1 MRLHPV
7 FIACA
12 AALSVAGCGESSSQ
26 SSGAD
31 FGAPSQ
37 PAQTDFDQNQLLTS
51 VVDSVIL
58 PTYQQFDADVN
69 AQITSVSDYCVALA
83 DGGDADTARS
93 QAQQDWRAMM
103 TTWQMAELMQIG
115 PLTENSAELRN
126 RIYSWPNVSAC
137 SVDQEVIRSR
147 EADYNIALRTNSRRG
162 LDALEYLLFNDDLN
176 HQCAIAGTEPEGWV
190 TLSDDDKR
198 LYRCEFAEQVAS
210 DIAASSELLISRW
223 EGDDGYGE
231 RLKNAGMPG
240 SEYANTYEAVN
251 EVTDALFYITEY
263 TKDAKIATPLGLFAN
278 DCGAEPCAQNVESKY
293 ADHSAENIEAN
304 LTGLLYVL
312 QGSQDADSGI
322 GFDDFLIDV
331 GDADTATRLM
341 QDLRAAIA
349 TTQGLNDALSDTLN
363 TDPQAVEQ
371 LHSDVKK
378 VTDTMKS
385 DFINSLALELPA
397 TSAGDND

>member
-1 MRLHPV
+1 MRLHPL
-7 FIACA
+7 FFACA
-12 AALSVAGCGESSSQ
+12 AALSVTGCGESSSQ
-26 SSGAD
+26 SAGED
-31 FGAPSQ
+31 FGTPSQ

-51 VVDSVIL
+51 VVDGVIL
-58 PTYQQFDADVN
+58 PTYQQFDADIG
-69 AQITSVSDYCVALA
+69 AQVSSVSDYCVALESDGNA
-83 DGGDADTARS
+83 DAARD
-93 QAQQDWRAMM
+93 QAKADWRATM

-115 PLTENSAELRN
+115 PLAENSAELRN
-126 RIYSWPNVSAC
+126 RIYSWPNISAC
-137 SVDQEVIRSR
+137 SVDQEVIQSR
-147 EADYNIALRTNSRRG
+147 EDGYNIALRTNTRRG
-162 LDALEYLLFNDDLN
+162 LDALEYLLFNENLD
-176 HQCAIAGTEPEGWV
+176 HQCTLAGTEPQGWSS
-190 TLSDDDKR
+190 LSDDQKR
-198 LYRCEFAEQVAS
+198 LYRCEFAEKVAADLS
-210 DIAASSELLISRW
+210 VSSELLISRW
-223 EGDDGYGE
+223 QGDDGYGE

-240 SEYANTYEAVN
+240 SVYANTYEAVN

-263 TKDAKIATPLGLFAN
+263 TKDAKIGTPLGLFAN

-293 ADHSAENIEAN
+293 AEHSAENIQAN

-312 QGSQDADSGI
+312 QGSPDADTGI

-349 TTQGLNDALSDTLN
+349 TSQGLNDSLAETLN
-363 TDPQAVEQ
+363 SDPQTVEQ